1 MTTRRFFTT
10 RDMSQ
15 WCEVTIKTVVN
26 WSKLGLLDVIRT
38 PGGQVRITREEA
50 VRFLNQFKY
59 PLPDVLQEPP
69 K

>member
-26 WSKLGLLDVIRT
+26 WSKLGMLDVIRT

-50 VRFLNQFKY
+50 VRFLTRFKY